1 MHATFGGRVEFRGSF
16 DAEGGATVWAAMRE
30 YDQPD
35 PLEGAP
41 LPPRTSGQRMA
52 DALVRICDEAIS
64 RRERVGRRTATVDVV
79 IDVDTLVG
87 SPPSEPRAMRCEID
101 GIGPV
106 PPVVAQRLACDA
118 AVGRVVMK
126 GESEVLDLGRRTR
139 VASRALRRAVVLRD
153 RHCSFPGCFAPPD
166 WCDVHHC
173 THWLEGGETSVTNC
187 VLLCRRHHVACHEGG
202 WRLAAGPTDR
212 WKWFDEAARCGC
224 GRRRSVARCSGVIPT
239 SVGRTCRM
247 AGWPSKSVSPRCCV
261 PTPTGRHRSRPTARR
276 WVRCSPSSPTRYPGL
291 AGQLVDDAGGLHKF
305 VNVYCNDDDI
315 RYLDQLDTKVTDG
328 DVISIL
334 PGGRRRLRPVL
345 DRVPPSVMRHENILG
360 VIGDTPLVG
369 VHALSPNPDVRI
381 FAKLEGQNPGGSSKD
396 RIALKMVELAEA
408 EGELHEGDTILEPS
422 SGNTGIGL
430 AMVAR
435 LRGYRLRVVM
445 PENVSIERRQLLEIF
460 GAEIV
465 LSPADEGSNGAI
477 RLSEK
482 LGADDPSL
490 VRLFQY
496 GNPANPLAHYEGTGP
511 EIWRDCPEVDVFVA
525 GLGTSGTLMGVGRYL
540 KEQNPAVQIVAVE
553 PPAGELVQGL
563 RSLDDGFVPPIFDP
577 EILDRKFIVR
587 PRESIEWLRRLLD
600 DCGVFAG
607 VSSGAAVA
615 GAAKM
620 AATMESGTIVTLLP
634 DAGWKYLSSGAW
646 TDDLDEVVERA
657 TRINYW

>member
-1 MHATFGGRVEFRGSF
+1 V
-16 DAEGGATVWAAMRE
+16 
-30 YDQPD
+30 
-35 PLEGAP
+35 
-41 LPPRTSGQRMA
+41 
-52 DALVRICDEAIS
+52 
-64 RRERVGRRTATVDVV
+64 
-79 IDVDTLVG
+79 
-87 SPPSEPRAMRCEID
+87 
-101 GIGPV
+101 
-106 PPVVAQRLACDA
+106 
-118 AVGRVVMK
+118 
-126 GESEVLDLGRRTR
+126 
-139 VASRALRRAVVLRD
+139 
-153 RHCSFPGCFAPPD
+153 
-166 WCDVHHC
+166 
-173 THWLEGGETSVTNC
+173 
-187 VLLCRRHHVACHEGG
+187 
-202 WRLAAGPTDR
+202 
-212 WKWFDEAARCGC
+212 
-224 GRRRSVARCSGVIPT
+224 
-239 SVGRTCRM
+239 
-247 AGWPSKSVSPRCCV
+247 
-261 PTPTGRHRSRPTARR
+261 
-276 WVRCSPSSPTRYPGL
+276 
-291 AGQLVDDAGGLHKF
+291 
-305 VNVYCNDDDI
+305 
-315 RYLDQLDTKVTDG
+315 
-328 DVISIL
+328 
-334 PGGRRRLRPVL
+334 
-345 DRVPPSVMRHENILG
+345 RHENILG

-369 VHALSPNPDVRI
+369 VHALSPNPGVRI

-408 EGELHEGDTILEPS
+408 AGELRVGDTILEPS

-430 AMVAR
+430 ALVAR

-445 PENVSIERRQLLEIF
+445 PENVSVERRQLLEIF
-460 GAEIV
+460 GADIV

-482 LGADDPSL
+482 LGADDPTL

-511 EIWRDCPEVDVFVA
+511 ESWRDCPEVDVFVA

-540 KEQNPAVQIVAVE
+540 KERNPAVQIVAVE

-615 GAAKM
+615 GAVKM
-620 AATMESGTIVTLLP
+620 AARMDSGTIVTLLP

>member
-1 MHATFGGRVEFRGSF
+1 V
-16 DAEGGATVWAAMRE
+16 
-30 YDQPD
+30 
-35 PLEGAP
+35 
-41 LPPRTSGQRMA
+41 
-52 DALVRICDEAIS
+52 
-64 RRERVGRRTATVDVV
+64 
-79 IDVDTLVG
+79 
-87 SPPSEPRAMRCEID
+87 
-101 GIGPV
+101 
-106 PPVVAQRLACDA
+106 
-118 AVGRVVMK
+118 
-126 GESEVLDLGRRTR
+126 
-139 VASRALRRAVVLRD
+139 
-153 RHCSFPGCFAPPD
+153 
-166 WCDVHHC
+166 
-173 THWLEGGETSVTNC
+173 
-187 VLLCRRHHVACHEGG
+187 
-202 WRLAAGPTDR
+202 
-212 WKWFDEAARCGC
+212 
-224 GRRRSVARCSGVIPT
+224 
-239 SVGRTCRM
+239 
-247 AGWPSKSVSPRCCV
+247 
-261 PTPTGRHRSRPTARR
+261 
-276 WVRCSPSSPTRYPGL
+276 
-291 AGQLVDDAGGLHKF
+291 
-305 VNVYCNDDDI
+305 
-315 RYLDQLDTKVTDG
+315 
-328 DVISIL
+328 
-334 PGGRRRLRPVL
+334 
-345 DRVPPSVMRHENILG
+345 RHENILG
-360 VIGDTPLVG
+360 LIGDTPLVG
-369 VHALSPNPDVRI
+369 VHALSPNPDVKI

-396 RIALKMVELAEA
+396 RIALKMIELAEA
-408 EGELHEGDTILEPS
+408 AGELRAGDTILEPS

-465 LSPADEGSNGAI
+465 LSPPDEGSNGAI

-577 EILDRKFIVR
+577 EVLDRKFIVR

-615 GAAKM
+615 GAVKM
-620 AATMESGTIVTLLP
+620 ASRMESGTIVTLLP